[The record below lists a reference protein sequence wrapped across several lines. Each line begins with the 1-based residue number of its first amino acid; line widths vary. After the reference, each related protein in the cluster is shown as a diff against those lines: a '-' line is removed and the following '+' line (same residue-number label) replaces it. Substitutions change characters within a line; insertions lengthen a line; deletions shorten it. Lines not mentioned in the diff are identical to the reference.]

1 MKDLK
6 LIKND
11 EYLNRII
18 TERKLPDFFLEEN
31 YSCFSRVMNSRKL
44 CEGCKGLDEC
54 RQASKGKRLAMEYD
68 GVLLEE
74 IEYCDYALNKKGK
87 ENLLARYVY
96 CDIARNLVDLD
107 LNNVR
112 YADDQKQLY
121 LLLAALLYSK
131 REKGIYICG
140 DFGVGKTYL
149 CTALAN
155 SLVKSGK
162 KVAFVKVSN
171 FFNEIRSAIGSNP
184 ELIDKNINKLKSAQF
199 LFMDDIGTESV
210 SEFVRDDI
218 LFRILD
224 YRLENRLITV
234 FTSNLNKEDLL
245 KHYQY
250 DRKDK
255 ANLMNA
261 KRLLERIDILT
272 DDFVLTG
279 NNLRRK

>member
-1 MKDLK
+1 MRFSYNRLWK
-6 LIKND
+6 L
-11 EYLNRII
+11 
-18 TERKLPDFFLEEN
+18 
-31 YSCFSRVMNSRKL
+31 
-44 CEGCKGLDEC
+44 
-54 RQASKGKRLAMEYD
+54 
-68 GVLLEE
+68 
-74 IEYCDYALNKKGK
+74 
-87 ENLLARYVY
+87 
-96 CDIARNLVDLD
+96 
-107 LNNVR
+107 
-112 YADDQKQLY
+112 
-121 LLLAALLYSK
+121 
-131 REKGIYICG
+131 
-140 DFGVGKTYL
+140 
-149 CTALAN
+149 
-155 SLVKSGK
+155 
-162 KVAFVKVSN
+162 
-171 FFNEIRSAIGSNP
+171 
-184 ELIDKNINKLKSAQF
+184 LIDKNINKLKSAQF